1 MIFQL
6 ALIAVFIA
14 IAVIGVIAKLFICNI
29 IFFEG
34 ILFAISADIAA
45 QKLLGFHPVFALLA
59 AAGLFVL
66 LTLIQSTRVGFWIV
80 CAIMS
85 AVWGYLAAAIGYL
98 VFGEDIIWIVFLF
111 AAGSALSV
119 GLHMSARKKIFA

>member
-1 MIFQL
+1 M
-6 ALIAVFIA
+6 AVFVA
-14 IAVIGVIAKLFICNI
+14 MAVIGAIAKLFVCNV

-34 ILFAISADIAA
+34 ILFGITADIAA

-59 AAGLFVL
+59 GAGLFVV
-66 LTLIQSTRVGFWIV
+66 LTLIQGTRVGFWIV

-85 AVWGYLAAAIGYL
+85 AVWGYLAAAVGYL

-111 AAGSALSV
+111 AAGAALSV
-119 GLHMSARKKIFA
+119 GLHVSARKKIFA